1 MTSAD
6 ETPQAEA
13 RAARAGAALFSRG
26 DAGLV
31 EVTGADRVR
40 WLDGML
46 SNDVTGLAAGSAGSG
61 CPALLLTRQGRI
73 VADPHTT
80 VTDLLDA
87 AVAVAHAVTR
97 DAVRLTGRWYESR
110 LVDGLSDGQYVEIV
124 GTVVAL
130 VSIDQFC
137 RAVAVP
143 EHPLPAPLPRA
154 PTRYRRP
161 CLTAP

>member
-1 MTSAD
+1 MTRRVLFYAQNLLGVGHLQRAA
-6 ETPQAEA
+6 TLA
-13 RAARAGAALFSRG
+13 RAMAGV
-26 DAGLV
+26 GLDV
-31 EVTGADRVR
+31 HVTA
-40 WLDGML
+40 
-46 SNDVTGLAAGSAGSG
+46 G
-61 CPALLLTRQGRI
+61 CPPGLS
-73 VADPHTT
+73 
-80 VTDLLDA
+80 A
-87 AVAVAHAVTR
+87 AVEVAHAVTR